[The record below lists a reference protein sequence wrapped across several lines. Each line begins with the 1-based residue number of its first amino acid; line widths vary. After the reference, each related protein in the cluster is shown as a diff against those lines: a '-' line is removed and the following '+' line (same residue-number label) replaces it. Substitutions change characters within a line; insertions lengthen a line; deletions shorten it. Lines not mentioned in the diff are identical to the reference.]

1 MPCFS
6 RTDTGLY
13 DESLNGDLYKVSS
26 SEKSEKNEIMGMMT
40 NNLWESSKMYAKYNV
55 SFGDM
60 LIQ

>member
-6 RTDTGLY
+6 RKDAGLY

-40 NNLWESSKMYAKYNV
+40 NNLWESSEMYAKYNV